1 MPSVH
6 EDDIFEELL
15 RAVWFAKTD
24 DMARI
29 VGKIVEQR
37 GGISAPPYEGG
48 LSHIHEDLY
57 EAALRSIKD
66 AQLCK
71 EPIFTYRE
79 ATQGGSSFAQTVQT
93 NGSEYDRIDAKH
105 FFDSLPSSIKGELT
119 GLLLQNFGEKLELI
133 LDRLPEKEKK
143 V

>member
-6 EDDIFEELL
+6 EDDIFESLL
-15 RAVWFAKTD
+15 RAVWFSKTD

-29 VGKIVEQR
+29 VSKIVEQR
-37 GGISAPPYEGG
+37 GDINAPPFEGG
-48 LSHIHEDLY
+48 LAHIGEDGY
-57 EAALRSIKD
+57 ETALRSIKD
-66 AQLCK
+66 AQLTK

-79 ATQGGSSFAQTVQT
+79 TAQGGTTFAQTVHE
-93 NGSEYDRIDAKH
+93 NGSEFDRIDAKH

-133 LDRLPEKEKK
+133 LDRLPEKEPKP
-143 V
+143 